1 MRALTLRRPGGFSFV
16 ELLASL
22 AILGLLAS
30 LAMPLAQVTVR
41 RDKERELR
49 RALRDIRAG
58 LDAYKTASADG
69 RIATGAGDSGYP
81 ARLEDLAQGVPDIK
95 TEGAPTLYL
104 LRRIPRDPFHPD
116 KTLPAAQ
123 TWGLRSFASPPEAP
137 VKGDDVFDVYS
148 QSIET
153 GLNGVPYKEW

>member
-1 MRALTLRRPGGFSFV
+1 MRATASSKALGFSFV
-16 ELLASL
+16 ELLTSL

-30 LAMPLAQVTVR
+30 LALPLAQVTVR

-58 LDAYKTASADG
+58 IDAYQAAAADG
-69 RIATGAGDSGYP
+69 RIVSNQSANGYP
-81 ARLEDLAQGVPDIK
+81 TSLDELVIGVPNVK
-95 TEGAPTLYL
+95 TEGAATLYL

-116 KTLPAAQ
+116 KSIPAAE
-123 TWGLRSFASPPEAP
+123 TWGQRSFASPPDAP
-137 VKGDDVFDVYS
+137 LKGDDVFDVYS
-148 QSIET
+148 QSDQT

>member
-1 MRALTLRRPGGFSFV
+1 MSGFSFV

-30 LAMPLAQVTVR
+30 LAMPLAQVTVK

-58 LDAYKTASADG
+58 LDAYKAATVDG
-69 RIATGAGDSGYP
+69 RIAIDPGASGYP
-81 ARLEDLAQGVPDIK
+81 ARLQDLVNGVPNNK
-95 TEGAPTLYL
+95 AEGGATLYL
-104 LRRIPRDPFHPD
+104 MRRLPRDPFHPD
-116 KTLPAAQ
+116 KVIPAAD
-123 TWGLRSFASPPEAP
+123 TWGQRSFASPPEAP
-137 VKGDDVFDVYS
+137 LKGDDVFDIYS
-148 QSIET
+148 QSIES